1 MTAKN
6 PLLEKLQSC
15 PETFDDVDKYF
26 SETADLLMNNYVI
39 SKQGIKYEIV
49 EIEFYLFTSGHQD
62 VITYP
67 RTCKSGQWFFHSSGV
82 DLTFA
87 TTDKQ
92 FGGILIRGLRE
103 VKGERKQV
111 FGPQNCVYL
120 LWDKFNAFEAVESEI
135 PTIIPADGCIR
146 SRHIESF
153 PRWIP
158 VKNDKV
164 KASEKIAK
172 WITRVEERKYKV
184 NNDIENIFALVFES
198 EYRFIKDRG
207 KEKAINTDDDI
218 WKRYNA
224 KIREV

>member
-15 PETFDDVDKYF
+15 PETFDDVYKYF

-49 EIEFYLFTSGHQD
+49 EIEFYLFTPEHPD

-67 RTCKSGQWFFHSSGV
+67 RDCVAGQWFFHQSGV
-82 DLTFA
+82 DLTF
-87 TTDKQ
+87 TTTAKQ

-103 VKGERKQV
+103 TKGERKQV
-111 FGPQNCVYL
+111 FGPQNCVNL
-120 LWDKFNAFEAVESEI
+120 LWDEFNAFEAVSAEI
-135 PTIIPADGCIR
+135 PTIIPSNECISSFHAD
-146 SRHIESF
+146 SF

-164 KASEKIAK
+164 KASAKISE
-172 WITRVEERKYKV
+172 WIKRVEDEG
-184 NNDIENIFALVFES
+184 NNAFNKEDIERIFALVFES
-198 EYRFIKDRG
+198 KYRFIKRQ
-207 KEKAINTDDDI
+207 AIDENDDA

-224 KIREV
+224 KIRNT